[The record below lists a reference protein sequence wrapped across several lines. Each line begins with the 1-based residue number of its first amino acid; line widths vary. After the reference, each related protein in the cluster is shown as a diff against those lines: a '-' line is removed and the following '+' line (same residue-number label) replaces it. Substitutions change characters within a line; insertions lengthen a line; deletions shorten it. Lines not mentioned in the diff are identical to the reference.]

1 MSQQLHVLPLA
12 LELIDAIAP
21 LTQPIALRDR
31 ALVDQLRRAAQSIAL
46 NLAESTGHRGG
57 NRRMRFASALGSVYE
72 TRAVLQIAASWGYVD
87 AAEVE
92 RALTLADRVA
102 AMTWRL
108 LNPSR

>member
-1 MSQQLHVLPLA
+1 
-12 LELIDAIAP
+12 
-21 LTQPIALRDR
+21 
-31 ALVDQLRRAAQSIAL
+31 
-46 NLAESTGHRGG
+46 
-57 NRRMRFASALGSVYE
+57 MRFESALGSVYE

>member
-57 NRRMRFASALGSVYE
+57 NRRLRFESALGSVYE